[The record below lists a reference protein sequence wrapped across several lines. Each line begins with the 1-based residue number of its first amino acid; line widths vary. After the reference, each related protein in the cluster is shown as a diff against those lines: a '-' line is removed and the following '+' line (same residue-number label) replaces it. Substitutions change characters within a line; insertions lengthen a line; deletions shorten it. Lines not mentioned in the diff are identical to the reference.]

1 MVANVLDSRTSI
13 AAISMV
19 RYEILMFAAARDL
32 AGTDR
37 LMVELDPPVVAGDI
51 LAAIA
56 VCEPELR
63 PLLGSC
69 RLAVNREFVAN
80 DAPVESVA
88 EIALIPPVSGG

>member
-1 MVANVLDSRTSI
+1 MANVLDIRNSM
-13 AAISMV
+13 AAIPMV

-37 LMVELDPPVVAGDI
+37 LMVELVPPVVAADV
-51 LAAIA
+51 LEAIA
-56 VCEPELR
+56 VGVPELR
-63 PLLGSC
+63 PLLRAC

-80 DAPVESVA
+80 EAAIDSVA